1 LAELKKIDNICFNI
15 QNEYALITVFIDY
28 ARNELRRSKTPI
40 IESLNDVI
48 EAVNTGNTTKEYL
61 KLTLQ
66 AIDNIKN
73 GK

>member
-1 LAELKKIDNICFNI
+1 VCLHV

-40 IESLNDVI
+40 IESLNDVL
-48 EAVNTGNTTKEYL
+48 EAVNTGKTTKEHL

-66 AIDNIKN
+66 AIDNIQN